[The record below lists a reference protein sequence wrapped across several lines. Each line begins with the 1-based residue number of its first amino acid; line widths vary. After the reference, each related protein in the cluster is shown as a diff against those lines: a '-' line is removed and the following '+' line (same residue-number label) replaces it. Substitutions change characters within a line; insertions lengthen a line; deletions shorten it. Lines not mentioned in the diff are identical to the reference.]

1 MQLDAEELAK
11 QDQDCGVT
19 PSTERKTV
27 SFTGLGEKP
36 DRSGKGGNEPRHCL
50 GQVLPGGGLCGL
62 LKMPRIEGKR

>member
-1 MQLDAEELAK
+1 MQLNAEELAK

-36 DRSGKGGNEPRHCL
+36 ASWAWVRSQTN
-50 GQVLPGGGLCGL
+50 QVRVGMSRGTAWGRSFQVEACVDS
-62 LKMPRIEGKR
+62 